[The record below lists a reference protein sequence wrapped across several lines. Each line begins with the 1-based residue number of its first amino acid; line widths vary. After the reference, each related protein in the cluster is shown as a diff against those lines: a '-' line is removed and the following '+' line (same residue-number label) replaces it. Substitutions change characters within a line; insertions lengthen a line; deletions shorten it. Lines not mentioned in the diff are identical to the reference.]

1 MDHPLSPTELV
12 RPWRTATIV
21 LTGIAAIQL
30 ILLIGAGIILLGKQI
45 APHVHKAAAREAAAK
60 PAKVLHPTTKHK
72 PKATRTLAA
81 RAKPTL
87 ARAKTKVLV
96 LNGNGV
102 QGAAA
107 LAAQLAQAR
116 GYPVLDVGN
125 ATKTGYART
134 IVMYRPGFRSRGA
147 PVPARPEPE
156 RRRADRRD
164 DARRAQGR
172 AAGRDPRRRALAT
185 TRRRAP
191 SPAPGRATRPGRPAG
206 P

>member
-1 MDHPLSPTELV
+1 VDHPLSPTELV

-30 ILLIGAGIILLGKQI
+30 ILLIGAGIILLGRQI

-60 PAKVLHPTTKHK
+60 PAKASPPTTKHK

-81 RAKPTL
+81 RAKPPL
-87 ARAKTKVLV
+87 PRAKTKVLV

-134 IVMYRPGFRSRGA
+134 IVMYRPGFRSEALRFRHDLNLSVVAPIDGMTPAELKGA
-147 PVPARPEPE
+147 QLVEILGAAR
-156 RRRADRRD
+156 
-164 DARRAQGR
+164 
-172 AAGRDPRRRALAT
+172 
-185 TRRRAP
+185 
-191 SPAPGRATRPGRPAG
+191 
-206 P
+206 

>member
-30 ILLIGAGIILLGKQI
+30 VLLIGAGIVLLGKQI

-60 PAKVLHPTTKHK
+60 PLQVSHPAAK

-81 RAKPTL
+81 HAKPTL

-134 IVMYRPGFRSRGA
+134 IVMYRPGFRSEALRFRHDLNLSVVAPIDGMTPAELKGA
-147 PVPARPEPE
+147 QLVEILGAAR
-156 RRRADRRD
+156 
-164 DARRAQGR
+164 
-172 AAGRDPRRRALAT
+172 
-185 TRRRAP
+185 
-191 SPAPGRATRPGRPAG
+191 
-206 P
+206 

>member
-1 MDHPLSPTELV
+1 MDHPLNPTELV

-30 ILLIGAGIILLGKQI
+30 VLLIGAGIILLGKQI
-45 APHVHKAAAREAAAK
+45 APHVHKA
-60 PAKVLHPTTKHK
+60 
-72 PKATRTLAA
+72 
-81 RAKPTL
+81 
-87 ARAKTKVLV
+87 AKTKVLV

-134 IVMYRPGFRSRGA
+134 IVMYRPGFRSEALRFRHDLNLSVVAPIDGMTPAELKGA
-147 PVPARPEPE
+147 QLVEILGAAR
-156 RRRADRRD
+156 
-164 DARRAQGR
+164 
-172 AAGRDPRRRALAT
+172 
-185 TRRRAP
+185 
-191 SPAPGRATRPGRPAG
+191 
-206 P
+206 